1 MTNGSGGS
9 HVFVDPTTTFSF
21 GLEVGNVVVAAFTE
35 VTGMSAQMEVFEYKE
50 GGLNEH
56 THKFPGRTSF
66 GNVTLKWGLTDS
78 QELWDW
84 YMETLRWTSSAS
96 GQNPRRDVSI
106 VSFQSFPSGGGGGSR
121 PTSSRWNLVGAFPV
135 KWTGPSWNT
144 SQSTIAIESLEFAFR
159 TMDRTK

>member
-1 MTNGSGGS
+1 MAPPAGS
-9 HVFVDPTTTFSF
+9 HALVDPTTVFNF
-21 GLEVGNVVVAAFTE
+21 GLEVGNVMVAAFTE

-66 GNVTLKWGLTDS
+66 GNVTLKWGMTDD

-84 YMETLRWTSSAS
+84 YLKTLQWTSSGS
-96 GQNPRRDVSI
+96 GENPRRDVSI
-106 VSFQSFPSGGGGGSR
+106 VAFAGKSGSGTK
-121 PTSSRWNLVGAFPV
+121 PTSGRWNLVGAFPV

-144 SQSTIAIESLEFAFR
+144 TQSSIAIESLEIAFR
-159 TMDRTK
+159 TMERPK